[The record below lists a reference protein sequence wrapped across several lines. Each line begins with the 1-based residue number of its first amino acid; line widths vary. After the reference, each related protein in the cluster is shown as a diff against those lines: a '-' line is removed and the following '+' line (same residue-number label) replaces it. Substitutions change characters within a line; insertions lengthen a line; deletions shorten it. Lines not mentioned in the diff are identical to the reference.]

1 MSYIQ
6 GFVMA
11 VPTANRDAFVEHS
24 RKAADLIREFGATRV
39 VDTWGDDVPDGKLND
54 FKGAVKAKADETV
67 CFGWME
73 FADKAA
79 SNAAF
84 QKMMSD
90 PRMQAIGEMPF
101 DGKRMIFGGF
111 EPLMDDRAGNASAS
125 RTTRYIDGF
134 VLPVSPTNRDA
145 YRAMALKAFEMF
157 RDHGLIRN
165 LEAWG
170 DDVPRG
176 QITDFY
182 RAAHA
187 EGEEDVVFAFLEWPD
202 KATRDAGMKAVMED
216 PRIKEMPSPMPFD
229 GKRMIFGGFEVLP
242 T

>member
-11 VPTANRDAFVEHS
+11 VPTANREAFVEHA
-24 RKAADLIREFGATRV
+24 RKAAELIREFGASRV
-39 VDTWGDDVPDGKLND
+39 VDTWGDDVPDGKIND
-54 FKGAVKAKADETV
+54 FKGAVKATADETV
-67 CFGWME
+67 SFGWME
-73 FADKAA
+73 FPDKATCDA
-79 SNAAF
+79 VF

-111 EPLMDDRAGNASAS
+111 VPIMDEVAVKAGSPEKS
-125 RTTRYIDGF
+125 GYVDGF
-134 VLPVSPTNRDA
+134 VLPVLPKNRDA
-145 YRAMALKAFEMF
+145 YRAMALKVFEVF
-157 RDHGLIRN
+157 RDHGVIRN
-165 LEAWG
+165 VEAWS
-170 DDVPRG
+170 DDVPHG
-176 QITDFY
+176 EITDFY
-182 RAAHA
+182 RATHV

-202 KATRDAGMKAVMED
+202 KAARDAGMKAVMED
-216 PRIKEMPSPMPFD
+216 ERMTTMPPEMPFD